1 MPNQERIF
9 EAGGRTYTLRFT
21 QNALYRLEKELAR
34 PLFVALKS
42 FGLVEVQA
50 MLWAGLEGAR
60 LKRRTAPRDSIERG
74 ERRDRDG
81 REHPFTLDEAGE
93 IIDQLG
99 GAAAAMPI
107 IMDAWRAAMP
117 PGSDRADADRGEGD
131 PT

>member
-1 MPNQERIF
+1 MPNQERSF

-60 LKRRTAPRDSIERG
+60 LKRRSAPRG
-74 ERRDRDG
+74 RDG
-81 REHPFTLDEAGE
+81 RERPFTLDEAGE

-117 PGSDRADADRGEGD
+117 PGIDRADADRGEGD